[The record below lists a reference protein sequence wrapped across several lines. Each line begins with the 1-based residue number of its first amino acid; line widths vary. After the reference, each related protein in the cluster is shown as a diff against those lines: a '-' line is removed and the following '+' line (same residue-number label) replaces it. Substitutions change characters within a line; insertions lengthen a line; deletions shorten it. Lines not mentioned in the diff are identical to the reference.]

1 MGGLMKNKLILIFIA
16 ILIMASVYC
25 LAEEPDSAQEN
36 VKTGDIMVVARGCGL
51 PPYEFGLKLTL
62 NKIPRLHSINIPE
75 WIESIPNDERD
86 RAKWRNKILDS
97 MGLQGY
103 EVLQYIYDS
112 LDINLRADNRA
123 QVFRDRSMAVG
134 ITDSLGRYIFIGISP
149 GKYQVVV
156 ERNYG
161 HSDEKQI
168 SDSLYAGCT
177 DFPELPPYPP
187 EYIKYLK
194 SHLIE
199 DYNDLPSGVLISSL
213 LECDPGITDYVEVL
227 PDSISVVKTAID
239 IHDNLDPHI
248 GRVKVW
254 NKEFKPRDGHN
265 EKRNKH

>member
-1 MGGLMKNKLILIFIA
+1 MKKELILVFIA
-16 ILIMASVYC
+16 ILISASAYC
-25 LAEEPDSAQEN
+25 LADEPDSTEN
-36 VKTGDIMVVARGCGL
+36 DVKTGDIEVVARGCGL

-62 NKIPRLHSINIPE
+62 NKMPRLHSINIPE

-123 QVFRDRSMAVG
+123 QIFGDRSMAVG
-134 ITDSLGRYIFIGISP
+134 ITDSLGRYIFKGISP

-168 SDSLYAGCT
+168 SDSLYTGCT
-177 DFPELPPYPP
+177 DFPEFPAYPP

-194 SHLIE
+194 THLIE
-199 DYNDLPSGVLISSL
+199 DYHDLPSGVLVSSL
-213 LECDPGITDYVEVL
+213 LECDPGIIDYIEVL
-227 PDSISVVKTAID
+227 SDNISVVKIAIN

-248 GRVKVW
+248 DKVKIW
-254 NKEFKPRDGHN
+254 NKEFKPRDGQN
-265 EKRNKH
+265 EKRNIH